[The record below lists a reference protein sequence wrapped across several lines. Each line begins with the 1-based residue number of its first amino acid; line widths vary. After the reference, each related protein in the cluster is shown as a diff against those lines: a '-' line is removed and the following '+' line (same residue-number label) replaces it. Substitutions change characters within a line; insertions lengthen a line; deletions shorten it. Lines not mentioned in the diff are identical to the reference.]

1 MGGYWRAPSGVLIN
15 DLVEGGVMEASNN
28 ETVDQM
34 DFELVEVRVMSD
46 DELDAVFGGS
56 VVMKPPTC

>member
-1 MGGYWRAPSGVLIN
+1 
-15 DLVEGGVMEASNN
+15 MEASIK
-28 ETVDQM
+28 ETVELT

-56 VVMKPPTC
+56 VLMKPPTS